1 MRPLN
6 SCNSEFFV
14 LSPTTFYRMYYH
26 PDRIVHRWQSLC
38 HRLRSTCEYL
48 SLETLLLEDGFYVFL
63 PSFDLLLPCVQRPLT
78 KISNRPEVEKKSDSY
93 CAIYKLCRSSTA
105 EKWPIREVLLSN
117 CGRQRA
123 VSKNHVTFSVKHIGN
138 WNCEPSLLSN
148 LSLAVR
154 KFIRCCHLLSRDII
168 YFI

>member
-1 MRPLN
+1 MLAPRSAEKNCSENRVDQVYQCVLRVYCTKRMRPLN
-6 SCNSEFFV
+6 SCSSEFFV

-78 KISNRPEVEKKSDSY
+78 QISNRPEVEKKSNSY
-93 CAIYKLCRSSTA
+93 CAIYKLCKSSTA
-105 EKWPIREVLLSN
+105 EK
-117 CGRQRA
+117 
-123 VSKNHVTFSVKHIGN
+123 
-138 WNCEPSLLSN
+138 
-148 LSLAVR
+148 
-154 KFIRCCHLLSRDII
+154 
-168 YFI
+168 